1 MKQLVMSSNS
11 NPRSPLI
18 AGSSKQPP
26 HPSAHSISRQE
37 VIYFIQ
43 LYITTTLLQHFLREE
58 MHLAEQSRRQTL
70 PNSDNDST
78 YYDEAEINKIVN
90 RKIKLY
96 RSFIKR
102 QSHFFDNILYKR
114 STALEEYY
122 NLEDLEERLNEV
134 GRILNAH
141 LTRMRES

>member
-1 MKQLVMSSNS
+1 MNQLNMSSNS

-18 AGSSKQPP
+18 AGSMQPP
-26 HPSAHSISRQE
+26 HPSAHSIKRQE

-43 LYITTTLLQHFLREE
+43 LYITTTLRQHFLRVE
-58 MHLAEQSRRQTL
+58 MHLAQQFHRHTL
-70 PNSDNDST
+70 LNSDNDST
-78 YYDEAEINKIVN
+78 YDEAEINKIVN

-114 STALEEYY
+114 STNLEEYY
-122 NLEDLEERLNEV
+122 NLEDLEDRLNEV
-134 GRILNAH
+134 GRVLNAH
-141 LTRMRES
+141 LTRMRDS